1 MNGSRGEAC
10 VMQMA
15 GSVNLPRRI
24 FKDTPPLWP
33 VLVARTPGYVD
44 VVSASLKKQASQ
56 YSNAVWTKFSAV
68 PPLSDASP
76 FMQFLKEVH
85 AVSLDVLPV

>member
-15 GSVNLPRRI
+15 GSI
-24 FKDTPPLWP
+24 SQDEFFKGAPPLWP
-33 VLVARTPGYVD
+33 VLVARTPGYFD
-44 VVSASLKKQASQ
+44 IVSASLKKQASQ